1 MADRSNQPAVL
12 RRKVAR
18 LEALLEAEKAAHAKT
33 FDGYRELLW
42 ENVELKQR
50 HERAVR
56 VMAGEE

>member
-1 MADRSNQPAVL
+1 MADRPNQPAVL
-12 RRKVAR
+12 RRKVEL
-18 LEALLEAEKAAHAKT
+18 LEALLAAEKAAHAKT
-33 FDGYRELLW
+33 FDNYRKLLW